1 VHIHILHEIQ
11 QQGGQDMQALSVKS
25 IQTQTHPETKMMF
38 WFLFASSRGAITRV
52 KVVKLLQQRP
62 YNIHQ
67 LSKELGMDYKAIK
80 HHITTLEK
88 NNLLRKFEATYGAA
102 YFLSPLF
109 EESQSLFEEIKTKV
123 SV

>member
-1 VHIHILHEIQ
+1 
-11 QQGGQDMQALSVKS
+11 MQALSVKS

-67 LSKELGMDYKAIK
+67 LSKELSMDYKAIK

-88 NNLLRKFEATYGAA
+88 NNLLRKFEPTYGAT

-109 EESQSLFEEIKTKV
+109 EENQSLFEEIKTKI
-123 SV
+123 SI